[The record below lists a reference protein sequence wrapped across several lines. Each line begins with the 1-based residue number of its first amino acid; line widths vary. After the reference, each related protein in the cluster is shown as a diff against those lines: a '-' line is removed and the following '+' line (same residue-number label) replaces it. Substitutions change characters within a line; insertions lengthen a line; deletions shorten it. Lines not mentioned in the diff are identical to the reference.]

1 MNMTYEDLNGFYYI
15 KQELK
20 DLEDEPKTKFNC
32 FFYDF
37 KNKNCRILR
46 KLYCENE
53 SNCKFF
59 KTCEQYAKEKE
70 KYDY

>member
-1 MNMTYEDLNGFYYI
+1 MI
-15 KQELK
+15 
-20 DLEDEPKTKFNC
+20 EDEKTKFNC

-53 SNCKFF
+53 TNCKFF
-59 KTCEQYAKEKE
+59 KTCEQYKKDEE

>member
-1 MNMTYEDLNGFYYI
+1 MT
-15 KQELK
+15 
-20 DLEDEPKTKFNC
+20 EDEPKTKFNC

-53 SNCKFF
+53 PNKCKFF
-59 KTCEQYAKEKE
+59 KTCEQYEKDEE

>member
-1 MNMTYEDLNGFYYI
+1 MI
-15 KQELK
+15 
-20 DLEDEPKTKFNC
+20 EDEKRTKSNC
-32 FFYDF
+32 YFYDF

-59 KTCEQYAKEKE
+59 KTPEEKKKDDE
-70 KYDY
+70 KYNSYYYIARLKKFIKKGN